1 MALPVKVDVNV
12 DVKGEEDSPTNLG
25 NNRWP
30 FAAMGNG
37 GSRFRSL
44 GVASDS

>member
-1 MALPVKVDVNV
+1 MPVKVDVNV

-30 FAAMGNG
+30 FAAMDNG
-37 GSRFRSL
+37 GNRLRSFA
-44 GVASDS
+44 ASDS